1 MRGVSRAYG
10 SVTVLDDVSLEI
22 PEGTILGLIGPS
34 GSGKTTIVRILTG
47 TLDPTSGD
55 VSVLGEDPRRFRRRT
70 RERIGYVPQLFVL
83 YPELTVT
90 ENLSFVASLFGVLWW
105 RKRRRIREV
114 LHLVELWD
122 ARNRRAKDL
131 SGGMQRRLMLA
142 SALVHQPRILF
153 VDEPT
158 AGIDPILRQTIWDE
172 LRRLRDTGQTLLVTT
187 QYVGEAEYCDRIAL
201 LSAGRLVALAEPE
214 QMRRDLLGG
223 EAVEVETTVPIS
235 PDVLMAVPGVRTV
248 QRTDGGRLLVIAD
261 DSAQATPRLVA
272 AVGAAGSEV
281 ASISEY
287 RPSFDDVFAELV
299 ARQRAADGA

>member
-1 MRGVSRAYG
+1 
-10 SVTVLDDVSLEI
+10 
-22 PEGTILGLIGPS
+22 
-34 GSGKTTIVRILTG
+34 
-47 TLDPTSGD
+47 
-55 VSVLGEDPRRFRRRT
+55 
-70 RERIGYVPQLFVL
+70 
-83 YPELTVT
+83 
-90 ENLSFVASLFGVLWW
+90 
-105 RKRRRIREV
+105 
-114 LHLVELWD
+114 
-122 ARNRRAKDL
+122 
-131 SGGMQRRLMLA
+131 MQRRLMLA

-223 EAVEVETTVPIS
+223 EGVEVETTVPIS
-235 PDVLMAVPGVRTV
+235 ADVLMSVPGVRAV
-248 QRTDGGRLLVIAD
+248 HPRDGRLLVIAD

-272 AVGAAGSEV
+272 AVNAAGAEV
-281 ASISEY
+281 ASIAEY

-299 ARQRAADGA
+299 ARQRAAEGR

>member
-122 ARNRRAKDL
+122 ARN
-131 SGGMQRRLMLA
+131 
-142 SALVHQPRILF
+142 
-153 VDEPT
+153 
-158 AGIDPILRQTIWDE
+158 
-172 LRRLRDTGQTLLVTT
+172 
-187 QYVGEAEYCDRIAL
+187 
-201 LSAGRLVALAEPE
+201 
-214 QMRRDLLGG
+214 
-223 EAVEVETTVPIS
+223 
-235 PDVLMAVPGVRTV
+235 
-248 QRTDGGRLLVIAD
+248 
-261 DSAQATPRLVA
+261 
-272 AVGAAGSEV
+272 
-281 ASISEY
+281 
-287 RPSFDDVFAELV
+287 
-299 ARQRAADGA
+299 